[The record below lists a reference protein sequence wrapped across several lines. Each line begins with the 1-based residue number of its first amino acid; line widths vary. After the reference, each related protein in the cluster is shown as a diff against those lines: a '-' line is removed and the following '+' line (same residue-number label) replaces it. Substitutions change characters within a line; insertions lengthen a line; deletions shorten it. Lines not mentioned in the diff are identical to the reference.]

1 MLDIAREFA
10 DKVNSMPKYVVTT
23 TLDELERDNSTPI
36 KGAFHRHPA
45 RPHRPRCDRRRL
57 RLDRRLTAR
66 AQAARSGW
74 EPVSQRGRRW
84 GDG

>member
-36 KGAFHRHPA
+36 KGAVPSPPCSPTSPTVRSSAASPRSPA
-45 RPHRPRCDRRRL
+45 DRSCAGR
-57 RLDRRLTAR
+57 TIGVGAR
-66 AQAARSGW
+66 
-74 EPVSQRGRRW
+74 
-84 GDG
+84 